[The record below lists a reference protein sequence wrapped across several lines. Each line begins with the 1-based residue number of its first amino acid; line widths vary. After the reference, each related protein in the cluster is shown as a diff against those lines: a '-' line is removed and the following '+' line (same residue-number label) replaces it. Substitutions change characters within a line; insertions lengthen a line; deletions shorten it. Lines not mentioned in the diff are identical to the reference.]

1 MNFHHALRAPTTV
14 LACMLWF
21 APAGAQPT
29 TILQDAKAAIASYAD
44 EKAKETIKDQSRAA
58 IIALYKKVYRSGAN
72 KRLVRTFGTVA
83 LSAEE
88 INTLAENAANAALLG
103 DPEAVKAASAQVA
116 VALGKTLTKGLTDP
130 ELRGQMGALL
140 GGVDKINEISDVL
153 GQAAGGDPTAA
164 YEFAGR
170 ALISMTPAAAVFTA
184 AETTVGV
191 MKYLQGKFVDSNIEE
206 LYQKYASGDEQTR
219 ADIRVQLET
228 AGLYSYIVRD
238 YRMDLAKERV
248 DSIAAATAEPSE
260 RVRERL
266 TAANEAE
273 VVDNILRTF
282 AARAKQDSEAAT
294 VEHARKQAEAEAAA
308 MIDALDAAARGKYG
322 RDWPSALSVN
332 LGSFTRIVRD
342 RLTKDGVL
350 DPADPRHIRAMAQL
364 LSTRLVYGKDS
375 EEYRKQLAGFQEY
388 RRVLQNAAS
397 GVAAPGDAGK
407 QPATAAWQTPTQPA
421 AARCSPG
428 SPSRA
433 EADRLWAEAVR
444 LGKSSNHFELKKAL
458 TALQNSVAL
467 CRDPARVGA
476 EKALR
481 DRWMNAWIRSVSE
494 GVKRSMPKV
503 KDVTDTYQKVR

>member
-1 MNFHHALRAPTTV
+1 MNFRPALRAPATV
-14 LACMLWF
+14 IACMLWF
-21 APAGAQPT
+21 GPAAAQPT
-29 TILQDAKAAIASYAD
+29 TILEDAKAAITSYAD
-44 EKAKETIKDQSRAA
+44 EKAKEAIKDQSKAA

-72 KRLVRTFGTVA
+72 KKLVRTLGTVA

-88 INTLAENAANAALLG
+88 INKLAENAANAALLG

-116 VALGKTLTKGLTDP
+116 VALGQTLTKGLTDP

-170 ALISMTPAAAVFTA
+170 ALISMTPAAAAFTA

-191 MKYLQGKFVDSNIEE
+191 MKYLQGKFVDGNIEE
-206 LYQKYASGDEQTR
+206 LYQKYKSGDEQTR

-238 YRMDLAKERV
+238 HRMDLAKERA
-248 DSIAAATAEPSE
+248 DSISAATAEPSD

-273 VVDNILRTF
+273 VVNDILRTF
-282 AARAKQDSEAAT
+282 ATRAKQDSDAAT
-294 VEHARKQAEAEAAA
+294 VEYARKQAEAEAAA
-308 MIDALDAAARGKYG
+308 MIDALDVAARGKFG
-322 RDWPSALSVN
+322 RDWSDDLSVN
-332 LGSFTRIVRD
+332 LQTYIRIIRD
-342 RLTKDGVL
+342 SLMKDGVL

-364 LSTRLVYGKDS
+364 LSTRVVYGSDS

-388 RRVLQNAAS
+388 RRVLQNLAS
-397 GVAAPGDAGK
+397 GVAESDDAGD
-407 QPATAAWQTPTQPA
+407 QPETAAPQTPTQSA
-421 AARCSPG
+421 AERCSPG
-428 SPSRA
+428 SPSRV

-444 LGKSSNHFELKKAL
+444 LGKSSNNFELKKAL

-467 CRDPARVGA
+467 CPDPARAGA

-481 DRWMNAWIRSVSE
+481 DRWIIAWTKSVSE
-494 GVKRSMPKV
+494 GVARSMPKV
-503 KDVTDTYQKVR
+503 KEITDTYKPVR

>member
-1 MNFHHALRAPTTV
+1 MKRRHAISLAIAMIACV
-14 LACMLWF
+14 LFLG
-21 APAGAQPT
+21 PAGAQPT
-29 TILQDAKAAIASYAD
+29 TIVQDAKAAIASYAD
-44 EKAKETIKDQSRAA
+44 EKVKETIKEQSRAA

-72 KRLVRTFGTVA
+72 KKLVRTLGTVA

-103 DPEAVKAASAQVA
+103 DPEAVKAASSQVA
-116 VALGKTLTKGLTDP
+116 VMLGKTLTKGLTDP

-238 YRMDLAKERV
+238 HRMDLAQKRA
-248 DSIAAATAEPSE
+248 DDIAAATAEPGE

-266 TAANEAE
+266 MAANEAE
-273 VVDNILRTF
+273 VVDDILRTF
-282 AARAKQDSEAAT
+282 ATRAKQDSEAAKI
-294 VEHARKQAEAEAAA
+294 EYARKQAQAEAAA
-308 MIDALDAAARGKYG
+308 MIDALDVAARGKYG
-322 RDWPSALSVN
+322 KDWPSALPVN
-332 LGSFTRIVRD
+332 LESFTRVIRD

-350 DPADPRHIRAMAQL
+350 DPTDPRHIRAMAQL

-375 EEYRKQLAGFQEY
+375 EEYRKQLAGFEEY
-388 RRVLQNAAS
+388 RRVLQSSAI
-397 GVAAPGDAGK
+397 GAAPQDAGT
-407 QPATAAWQTPTQPA
+407 QAATSPSQPA
-421 AARCSPG
+421 AARCEPG
-428 SPSRA
+428 SASRA
-433 EADRLWAEAVR
+433 EADRHWSEATR
-444 LGKSSNHFELKKAL
+444 LGKSNNHAAVKQAL
-458 TALQNSVAL
+458 TALQRSIAL
-467 CRDPARVGA
+467 CPDPARA
-476 EKALR
+476 RMEKPLR
-481 DRWMNAWIRSVSE
+481 DKWINAVVGDAAKR
-494 GVKRSMPKV
+494 VKASMPKI
-503 KDVTDTYQKVR
+503 KEITDTYQRVR